1 MASTSCEVKLRR
13 GEPVEKGLRRL
24 KKLLDREGILKDM
37 RGRKSFEKP
46 GDKRRK
52 KQARARSRA
61 ARDSRMSGSDRRD
74 SRTSDSRYSDSR
86 TSGSSDSRSSDRRR
100 SSDRD

>member
-1 MASTSCEVKLRR
+1 MASTTCEVKLRR

-61 ARDSRMSGSDRRD
+61 LRDARIASGEIRKSPRD
-74 SRTSDSRYSDSR
+74 
-86 TSGSSDSRSSDRRR
+86 
-100 SSDRD
+100 

>member
-1 MASTSCEVKLRR
+1 MASTTCEVKLRR

-61 ARDSRMSGSDRRD
+61 ARDARMPAGE
-74 SRTSDSRYSDSR
+74 SRTGSSESR
-86 TSGSSDSRSSDRRR
+86 TTSRGSRRP
-100 SSDRD
+100 SNDRD

>member
-37 RGRKSFEKP
+37 RGRKCFEKP
-46 GDKRRK
+46 GDKKRK

-61 ARDSRMSGSDRRD
+61 ARDSRMSSSDRRD
-74 SRTSDSRYSDSR
+74 SDSRM
-86 TSGSSDSRSSDRRR
+86 GSSDSRSSDRRR

>member
-1 MASTSCEVKLRR
+1 MASTTCEVKLRR

-37 RGRKSFEKP
+37 RGRKCFEKP

-61 ARDSRMSGSDRRD
+61 ARDARMPAGESRSEGR
-74 SRTSDSRYSDSR
+74 SDSR
-86 TSGSSDSRSSDRRR
+86 RSSN
-100 SSDRD
+100 RD

>member
-1 MASTSCEVKLRR
+1 MASTTCEVKLRR

-37 RGRKSFEKP
+37 RGRKCFEKP

-61 ARDSRMSGSDRRD
+61 LRDSRMSSGNSNN
-74 SRTSDSRYSDSR
+74 SSSNSSYSSYNEN
-86 TSGSSDSRSSDRRR
+86 
-100 SSDRD
+100 

>member
-1 MASTSCEVKLRR
+1 MASTTCEVKLRR

-37 RGRKSFEKP
+37 RERRRYEKP

-61 ARDSRMSGSDRRD
+61 MRDSRMPPGESRMPSNRD
-74 SRTSDSRYSDSR
+74 
-86 TSGSSDSRSSDRRR
+86 
-100 SSDRD
+100 

>member
-1 MASTSCEVKLRR
+1 MASTTCEVKLRR

-37 RGRKSFEKP
+37 RGRKHFEKP

-61 ARDSRMSGSDRRD
+61 MRDSRMPPGGESRMSSNRD
-74 SRTSDSRYSDSR
+74 
-86 TSGSSDSRSSDRRR
+86 
-100 SSDRD
+100 

>member
-1 MASTSCEVKLRR
+1 VLKIMASTTCEVKLRR

-37 RGRKSFEKP
+37 RERRRFEKP

-61 ARDSRMSGSDRRD
+61 MRDSRPP
-74 SRTSDSRYSDSR
+74 
-86 TSGSSDSRSSDRRR
+86 SSDDPVKPRFKNAEY
-100 SSDRD
+100 

>member
-1 MASTSCEVKLRR
+1 MASTTCEVKLRR

-37 RGRKSFEKP
+37 RERKHFEKP

-61 ARDSRMSGSDRRD
+61 MRDARTPPGESRNSRDDDNRRP
-74 SRTSDSRYSDSR
+74 SN
-86 TSGSSDSRSSDRRR
+86 
-100 SSDRD
+100 RD

>member
-61 ARDSRMSGSDRRD
+61 ARDSRMSSSDRRD
-74 SRTSDSRYSDSR
+74 SRNSDNRM
-86 TSGSSDSRSSDRRR
+86 GSSDSRR

>member
-1 MASTSCEVKLRR
+1 MASVTCEVKLRR

-37 RGRKSFEKP
+37 RSRRHYEKP
-46 GDKRRK
+46 GDKKRM

-61 ARDSRMSGSDRRD
+61 ARERREA
-74 SRTSDSRYSDSR
+74 RNRY
-86 TSGSSDSRSSDRRR
+86 
-100 SSDRD
+100 

>member
-1 MASTSCEVKLRR
+1 MASTTCEVKLRR

-37 RGRKSFEKP
+37 RERRRFEKP

-61 ARDSRMSGSDRRD
+61 MRD
-74 SRTSDSRYSDSR
+74 SRTPADSDSRNSDSR
-86 TSGSSDSRSSDRRR
+86 IPGGSRMSSSR
-100 SSDRD
+100 DRD

>member
-1 MASTSCEVKLRR
+1 MASTTCEVKLRR

-24 KKLLDREGILKDM
+24 KKLLDREGILKEM
-37 RGRKSFEKP
+37 RGRKHFEKP

-61 ARDSRMSGSDRRD
+61 MRDSRM
-74 SRTSDSRYSDSR
+74 
-86 TSGSSDSRSSDRRR
+86 GSSSNNSEPRMNSY
-100 SSDRD
+100 RD